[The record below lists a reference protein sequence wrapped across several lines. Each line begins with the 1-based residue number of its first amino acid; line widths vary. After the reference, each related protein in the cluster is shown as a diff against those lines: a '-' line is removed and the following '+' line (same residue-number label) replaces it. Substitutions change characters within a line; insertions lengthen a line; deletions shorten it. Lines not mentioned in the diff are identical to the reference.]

1 MKCNYCHK
9 KPSIVIKTKH
19 EKVIF
24 DMYLCNIHSQREIVY
39 LKSKLQ
45 SKAGIK

>member
-19 EKVIF
+19 EKILF
-24 DMYLCNIHSQREIVY
+24 DMYLCNAHSQKEIVY
-39 LKSKLQ
+39 LNHKYKSKE
-45 SKAGIK
+45 GIK